1 MSQVLRYSRIGVG
14 VLTLGTGVPLLAIEW
29 SELSQERDDLAAEV
43 DLLRSRLEYAAAVPA
58 RGSTRDLPLA
68 YAGRPLLDDQGLAI
82 ASEQTTLLQTESASL
97 RRELDRLR
105 EAPPQWQRGEG
116 DIGLLIEPPSPPS
129 GESRDAGL
137 ELDDTVDVLRRRL
150 VGASRDLEDVQADRD
165 EALAMLRR
173 EMFNNL
179 QFSAVIGEC
188 GHRLTSRSVNDCA
201 DRVRALLAPEWS
213 RFDACV
219 REVNA
224 VPTYSQAEAA
234 RNVANAL
241 QLERGAILMCDP
253 GLPEGGRPR

>member
-1 MSQVLRYSRIGVG
+1 MSQVLRYSHIGVG
-14 VLTLGTGVPLLAIEW
+14 VLTLSTGVPLLAMEW

-43 DLLRSRLEYAAAVPA
+43 EVLRDRLDRASVVAPPGSSPQALL
-58 RGSTRDLPLA
+58 T
-68 YAGRPLLDDQGLAI
+68 YAGRTLHSDDGLAI

-105 EAPPQWQRGEG
+105 EAPPSWQRGEA
-116 DIGLLIEPPSPPS
+116 DIGLLIESEPRSS
-129 GESRDAGL
+129 GEFRDAGV
-137 ELDDTVDVLRRRL
+137 ELDDTVDLLRRRL

-188 GHRLTSRSVNDCA
+188 GHRLTARSVNDCA
-201 DRVRALLAPEWS
+201 DRVRGLLAPEWS

-253 GLPEGGRPR
+253 GLPEGGRSR